1 MMTKRSQS
9 PLKVSILTE
18 RNCGRLLC
26 EVIVGPGLWDPDCG
40 TRIVGKGR
48 LWVTS
53 FIYKYKTSTAYPLYE
68 TTRCFVPI
76 NK

>member
-40 TRIVGKGR
+40 TRIVGPG
-48 LWVTS
+48 LWVKAD
-53 FIYKYKTSTAYPLYE
+53 YG
-68 TTRCFVPI
+68 
-76 NK
+76 